1 MVEVFNSEL
10 PSFDCRLKARKGV
23 NDYSAW
29 RTHMKIL
36 IIEDDENMV
45 DYIKKVFNIGWPEAE
60 FIFAYKGKDGIN
72 LVEREMPDVV
82 LLDLGLPDISG
93 FDVLK
98 QIRHHTEMT
107 IVLITVRDDESDI
120 VEGLTLGAD
129 EYIIKPFRQLELLAR
144 VRALTRR
151 KMTLSEDLSI
161 SYGPL
166 KFGKSIREIIY
177 KDREIGVTLTEGR
190 ILHKLIKSK
199 GKVVTSDDIAKLIWG
214 ERFHSSIN
222 VKSYVHRIRQK
233 LENDPAN
240 PSLII
245 DEPGV
250 GYYIKIA
257 DN

>member
-1 MVEVFNSEL
+1 MVEVFRGDLSL
-10 PSFDCRLKARKGV
+10 FDCKINTHKSV
-23 NDYSAW
+23 IDNSTW

-45 DYIKKVFNIGWPEAE
+45 DYIKNVFNVGWPEAE
-60 FIFAYKGKDGIN
+60 FISAYKGKDGIN
-72 LVEREMPDVV
+72 LVDKETPNVV
-82 LLDLGLPDISG
+82 LLDLGLPDMSG

-98 QIRHHTEMT
+98 QIRHYTEMT

-120 VEGLTLGAD
+120 VKGLTLGAD

-151 KMTLSEDLSI
+151 KMSLSEDLSI

-166 KFGKSIREIIY
+166 KFGKSIREIVY

-190 ILHKLIKSK
+190 ILYKLMESK
-199 GKVVTSDDIAKLIWG
+199 GKVVASDEIAKLIWG
-214 ERFHSSIN
+214 ERFYSAIN
-222 VKSYVHRIRQK
+222 VKSYIHRIRQK
-233 LENDPAN
+233 LEEDPAN

-245 DEPGV
+245 NEPGV
-250 GYYIKIA
+250 GYYIRLP
-257 DN
+257 D